1 MLDENKLVQ
10 LGIKVYNEKAD
21 MTLDEKTNKYTAC
34 DDGYIKQLCQKTF
47 GDGSL
52 NPDPSMLHQ
61 FNNILVKTADY
72 VVEPTVTEMLNTMAN
87 FQAVDVT
94 TTVIYD
100 VPQLINRPKIM
111 YSAVGSTADL
121 IRMSQDTK
129 KVPAQRRVHTFALY
143 YNPLDFVTDSVKTF
157 NDTINMLAEE
167 KLRRYFGLVMQCID
181 KAVASHDIPAKN
193 NLKTS
198 NITMGDYRKLENR
211 FIRWGG
217 KPVLIA
223 DATLIDALA
232 SQLVQTT
239 SQYRSESYADELR
252 EAMQI
257 TNFSRTTAVN
267 INNPFIDK
275 AGDKT
280 QYPEG
285 TGYIFAGSIS
295 GKKPVQITEFGGM
308 RQTSE
313 QNNTDK
319 RIKMQVDWEAD
330 VTLLFG
336 RLIGVVKDDAIL

>member
-1 MLDENKLVQ
+1 MLNENKLAQ
-10 LGIKVYNEKAD
+10 IGIKVYNEKAD
-21 MTLDEKTNKYTAC
+21 MILDEKTNKYIAS
-34 DDGYIKQLCQKTF
+34 DEGYIKQLCEKTF

-52 NPDPSMLHQ
+52 NADPSMLHQ

-72 VVEPTVTEMLNTMAN
+72 VIEPTITEMLNTMAN
-87 FQAVDVT
+87 FQSVDVT
-94 TTVIYD
+94 ATVIYD
-100 VPQLINRPKIM
+100 VPQLVNRPKIM

-129 KVPAQRRVHTFALY
+129 KIPAQRRVHTFAVY

-157 NDTINMLAEE
+157 NDTINQLAEE

-181 KAVASHDIPAKN
+181 KAVASHDIPVKN
-193 NLKTS
+193 NLKAS
-198 NITMGDYRKLENR
+198 NITIGDYRKLENR

-217 KPVLIA
+217 KPVLVA

-239 SQYRSESYADELR
+239 SQYRSEALADELR
-252 EAMQI
+252 GALQI

-267 INNPFIDK
+267 INNPFIDM
-275 AGDKT
+275 AGTKT

-285 TGYIFAGSIS
+285 TGYIFAGSLA
-295 GKKPVQITEFGGM
+295 GKKPIQITEFGGM

-319 RIKMQVDWEAD
+319 RIKMQIDWEAD
-330 VTLLFG
+330 VSLLFG
-336 RLIGVVKDDAIL
+336 RLMGVVKDDAIL